1 MIFTLLNSKDILQQ
15 KSNYQL
21 FNRVNKELGPGFLE
35 SVYKHTIAYEFTKNK
50 FHYEKEKLLR
60 TKYKDTIIDKAFYA
74 DFVIENKIILE
85 IKTVKNFE
93 NIHYAQLLNYLK
105 ATGLRV
111 GYLINF
117 GKLKLEWK
125 RMIY

>member
-1 MIFTLLNSKDILQQ
+1 
-15 KSNYQL
+15 
-21 FNRVNKELGPGFLE
+21 VNKELGHGFLE

-50 FHYEKEKLLR
+50 FHYEKEKLLSI
-60 TKYKDTIIDKAFYA
+60 KYKDTIIDKAFYA

-111 GYLINF
+111 DYLINF